1 MAGNV
6 RRRILVLLRLF
17 DEKTDEQHTLTM
29 PEIITELERNGITA
43 DRRAV
48 YEDIEELTNMGWDI
62 VRELTGKRGYFL
74 AYRLFEDPEINIIA
88 DSLRSSRFLSEQKT
102 TRMLSKLEKL
112 ASPGFRKRLSYRTFI
127 TSRPKGD
134 NSNVLYLVDT
144 LSQAISDAKGIS
156 FYYYLLNHQRR
167 REYLNDGQTYIVY
180 PETLLWHGDSYYLIA
195 ATQDWDHKHFRVD
208 RMSDIQIIDSM
219 NRGNTTYNSGE
230 LKNYIRSTFGP
241 EAGKPIPITLL
252 CEKDCSEEIFDR
264 FGMGAAIY
272 AVSDT
277 HFKVDISAA
286 PGIQF
291 YAWVFS
297 QNGKV
302 QILSPK
308 FIRKQMREHLCMR
321 LSEYN
326 Q

>member
-167 REYLNDGQTYIVY
+167 REY
-180 PETLLWHGDSYYLIA
+180 
-195 ATQDWDHKHFRVD
+195 K
-208 RMSDIQIIDSM
+208 
-219 NRGNTTYNSGE
+219 
-230 LKNYIRSTFGP
+230 
-241 EAGKPIPITLL
+241 
-252 CEKDCSEEIFDR
+252 
-264 FGMGAAIY
+264 GAC
-272 AVSDT
+272 
-277 HFKVDISAA
+277 
-286 PGIQF
+286 GR
-291 YAWVFS
+291 
-297 QNGKV
+297 NG
-302 QILSPK
+302 
-308 FIRKQMREHLCMR
+308 
-321 LSEYN
+321 
-326 Q
+326 